1 MTQCP
6 NLPDLIL
13 PGKQLDLAYVM
24 LGLKGGFATHVE
36 LAKCNERRRKPQEG
50 FA

>member
-13 PGKQLDLAYVM
+13 PGNQLALAYVM
-24 LGLKGGFATHVE
+24 LSLKGVFATHVE
-36 LAKCNERRRKPQEG
+36 LAKCDERRRKPQNG